1 MLTLPETRELQN
13 ILQEDTGVATWETLA
28 NVLIALAL
36 IAALIY
42 IYQESK

>member
-1 MLTLPETRELQN
+1 MLTLPEARKLQN
-13 ILQEDTGVATWETLA
+13 ISQEDMGVATGETLA

-42 IYQESK
+42 ILSRE

>member
-1 MLTLPETRELQN
+1 MSTLAEARELQN
-13 ILQEDTGVATWETLA
+13 ILQEDMSVATWEILA

-42 IYQESK
+42 ILSRE